1 MDKNTVIGFILIG
14 LVLVLFTWLNKPTP
28 EQLEARR
35 IQDSIALAQQAQA
48 IQQLPQQ
55 QPVTKEEAEQKILAE
70 LPDSARTVFMN
81 EKYGAFASVMQG
93 EETTVKLENSK
104 LELQFAN
111 KGGRIISARLKEYV
125 TYDSRPLI
133 LFDKDNSRFDLTLVT
148 SNNRVLNTSEMY
160 FTPVKQE
167 ENAITMRL
175 EAGENSWL
183 DFVYTIREDDYMLQF
198 NIIPHN
204 LGNILSPSSRTIDL
218 SWYQT
223 IRQQEKSRKF
233 EDQFA
238 GLFYKY
244 YSDDVENL
252 NQNKAESKRIS
263 NRLRWIAYKDK
274 FFSTVLI
281 SDQGFESA
289 MFDSAP
295 LNREGYLKE
304 LTTQTILPFDP
315 QGETPINLKYYFG
328 PNKYSLLKT
337 YDKGLED
344 DRQLDL
350 KKLVPL
356 GYSMLRWVN
365 QYFILPIFAFF
376 CDHISSIG
384 LSIFLLTF
392 IIKLI
397 LFPLTYK
404 SYLSSAKMRVL
415 RPQIEEINAKHPGQD
430 KAMERQKATMELYRR
445 AGVNPMAGCL
455 PMLLQL
461 PILLSLYW
469 LFPANFDLR
478 QQGFLWADDLSG
490 YDAIFSWTTNIPFIS
505 PFYGNHIS
513 LFCLIMA
520 IAQAIYTKINNDMMN
535 TGQQQMPGMKMMMYL
550 MPVMMLFFFNQSAS
564 GLSYYFLISSLISMA
579 QTFGFRFIINEK
591 KLLAQLEANKK
602 KPQKKSSFMKRLE
615 DMQRAQEAKLKS
627 QQQQKGRK
635 R

>member
-1 MDKNTVIGFILIG
+1 MDKNTVLGFILIG

-28 EQLEARR
+28 AQLEARR
-35 IQDSIALAQQAQA
+35 IQDSLALVQQMQA
-48 IQQLPQQ
+48 AQQLPQQ
-55 QPVTKEEAEQKILAE
+55 KVSKEEAEQQILTE
-70 LPDSARTVFMN
+70 LPDSARSAYMN
-81 EKYGAFASVMQG
+81 DKYGAFASVMQG
-93 EETTVKLENSK
+93 EETISKLENSR
-104 LELQFAN
+104 LELQFSN
-111 KGGRIISARLKEYV
+111 KGGRIISAKLKEYL
-125 TYDSRPLI
+125 THNSLPLI

-160 FTPVKQE
+160 FSPVNSE
-167 ENAITMRL
+167 SNTITMRL
-175 EAGENSWL
+175 NAGENEWL
-183 DFVYTIREDDYMLQF
+183 DFVYTLREDDYMLQF

-204 LGNILSPSSRTIDL
+204 LGNILSQSSRTIDL

-233 EDQFA
+233 EDQFT

-263 NRLRWIAYKDK
+263 NRLRWVAYKDK

-289 MFDSAP
+289 MFDSNP
-295 LNREGYLKE
+295 LDREGYLKE
-304 LTTQTILPFDP
+304 FTTQTILPFDP
-315 QGETPINLKYYFG
+315 QGQTPINLKYYFG
-328 PNKYSLLKT
+328 PNKYSLLKA
-337 YDKGLED
+337 YDKGIEE

-356 GYSMLRWVN
+356 GYSILRWVN

-455 PMLLQL
+455 PMLLQM

-478 QQGFLWADDLSG
+478 QQGFLWANDLSG
-490 YDAIFSWTTNIPFIS
+490 YDAIWSWSTNIPIIS
-505 PFYGNHIS
+505 SFYGNHIS

-520 IAQAIYTKINNDMMN
+520 IAQAVYTKINNEMMN

-550 MPVMMLFFFNQSAS
+550 MPVMMLCFFNQSAS

-579 QTFGFRFIINEK
+579 QTFGFQFIINEK

-627 QQQQKGRK
+627 QQSQKGRK